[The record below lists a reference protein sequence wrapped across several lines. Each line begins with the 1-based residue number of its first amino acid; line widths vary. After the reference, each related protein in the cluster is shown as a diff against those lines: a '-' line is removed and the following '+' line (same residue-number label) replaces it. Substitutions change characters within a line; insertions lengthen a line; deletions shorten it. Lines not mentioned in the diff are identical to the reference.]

1 MKWIKLHMLS
11 VDWAHDFQ
19 NTKKSGQVLMS
30 IEDCIIKSKEWLH
43 ELNHKQ
49 LVHTLCGEINNEL
62 DKTVALFES
71 LLNHLEDCNEMEDE
85 YNEKISSLED
95 ECYERGY
102 NKAIDD
108 VVFELNNQDVD
119 DDVISLIKDM

>member
-1 MKWIKLHMLS
+1 M
-11 VDWAHDFQ
+11 
-19 NTKKSGQVLMS
+19 N
-30 IEDCIIKSKEWLH
+30 IEDCIIKSKEWLC

-49 LVHTLCGEINNEL
+49 LVHALCGEVNHDL
-62 DKTVALFES
+62 DNTVALFEV

-102 NKAIDD
+102 NQAIDD
-108 VVFELNNQDVD
+108 VVFELNNQGVD
-119 DDVISLIKDM
+119 SDIISLIEDM